1 MTEKIRRSSTEIG
14 GAKMAENRYEQGYR
28 SKWKKYVLIYLLV
41 GAVLYG
47 LIYLVF
53 FSGAFAGGGGGGI
66 Y

>member
-1 MTEKIRRSSTEIG
+1 
-14 GAKMAENRYEQGYR
+14 MAENRYEQGYR